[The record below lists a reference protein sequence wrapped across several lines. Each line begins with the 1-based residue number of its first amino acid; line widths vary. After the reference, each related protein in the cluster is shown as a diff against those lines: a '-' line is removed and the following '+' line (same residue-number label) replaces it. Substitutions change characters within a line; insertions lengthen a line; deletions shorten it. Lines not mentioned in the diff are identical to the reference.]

1 MTSAYVRFQFR
12 ECFIIPNKKL
22 IFVRKL
28 FQMITRSQFHSYKP
42 LFFLFTVF
50 IFFVSC
56 DKKAEKDQ
64 DHLVFR
70 YNEHGN
76 IPSLDPA
83 FARNP
88 QAIWP
93 DNQLYNGLV
102 QLDDDLNII
111 PDIAKNW
118 EINDSTLTYT
128 FHLRHDVYFHKNKV
142 FAHLKTNGIDST
154 RAVVASDF
162 VYSFNRLTDE
172 TVASPGSWVMSN
184 VKSYRAI
191 NDTIFEIQLKK
202 PFPAF
207 LGLLSMRYCSVVPK
221 EAVDFYGNDF
231 RRNPVGTGPFKF
243 QMWEENV
250 KLVFRRNPIYFEKDE
265 NGVQLPYLE
274 AVAITF
280 LPDKQSEF
288 LQFIQGKLDFISGLD
303 SSYKDEILTTTGE
316 LQDNYQDR
324 FRLISGPFLNT
335 EYLGIFLGSDKSEIQ
350 NKTLRQAIN
359 YGFDR
364 NQMVTYLRN
373 GMGVP
378 AIHGFI
384 PKGLPGYAEIPG
396 YTYNFEVAKELV
408 EKYKNETGNNRPQI
422 TIGTTGSYLDLVEYV
437 QRELEKIGIAVKID
451 VVPPSTLRQM
461 RSSGELD
468 IFRASWIADYPDAEN
483 YLSLFYSPNF
493 SPNGPNYMHFKN
505 AVYDSIYEKSLS
517 ISNIDERKHLYQK
530 MDSIIV
536 EEAPVVPLFY
546 DMAVRFVNKKVNG
559 LGINPQN
566 FLVLKRVKKE
576 KEN

>member
-1 MTSAYVRFQFR
+1 MKKIDFLTFTAVVFT
-12 ECFIIPNKKL
+12 CF
-22 IFVRKL
+22 
-28 FQMITRSQFHSYKP
+28 
-42 LFFLFTVF
+42 FFSGLFT
-50 IFFVSC
+50 SC
-56 DKKAEKDQ
+56 ENPGDDERE
-64 DHLVFR
+64 HLVFR

-76 IPSLDPA
+76 IPTLDPA

-102 QLDDDLNII
+102 QLDDELNII
-111 PDIAKNW
+111 PDIAKRW

-128 FHLRHDVYFHKNKV
+128 FYLRDDVYFHKNQV
-142 FAHLKTNGIDST
+142 FSGLKTHGIDST
-154 RAVVASDF
+154 RTVVAADF

-172 TVASPGSWVMSN
+172 KVASPGSWVMSN
-184 VKSYRAI
+184 VESYSAE
-191 NDTIFEIQLKK
+191 NDTTLVIQLKK

-221 EAVDFYGNDF
+221 EAVEFYGNEF
-231 RRNPVGTGPFKF
+231 RRNPVGTGPFQF

-250 KLVFRRNPIYFEKDE
+250 KLVFRRNPLYFEKDE
-265 NGVQLPYLE
+265 FGNQLPYLE

-288 LQFIQGKLDFISGLD
+288 LQFAQGKLDFISGLD
-303 SSYKDEILTTTGE
+303 NSYKDEILTTKGE
-316 LQDNYQDR
+316 LQEKYQDR
-324 FRLISGPFLNT
+324 VELISGPFLNT
-335 EYLGIFLGSDKSEIQ
+335 EYLGIFLGSNSSEIQ
-350 NKTLRQAIN
+350 SKSLRQAIN

-364 NQMVTYLRN
+364 KQMVTYLRN
-373 GMGVP
+373 GMGIP
-378 AIHGFI
+378 ATHGFI
-384 PKGLPGYAEIPG
+384 PKGLPGFEEIKG
-396 YTYNFEVAKELV
+396 YSYNPEKAKTLIDE
-408 EKYKNETGNNRPQI
+408 YKRETGNQKPQI
-422 TIGTTGSYLDLVEYV
+422 TIGTTGNYLDLVEFV

-505 AVYDSIYEKSLS
+505 ATYDSIYEKSLTVS
-517 ISNIDERKHLYQK
+517 DIQERKHLYRQ
-530 MDSIIV
+530 MDSIIID
-536 EEAPVVPLFY
+536 EAPVVPLFY
-546 DMAVRFVNKKVNG
+546 DKAVRFVNKKVSG

-566 FLVLKRVKKE
+566 FLILKRVKKE
-576 KEN
+576 K